1 MDLWDAFQAFDVI
14 NTLAIIL
21 IKIRIDLFNAM
32 FSNFNTNLIFF
43 KASIYNEKK
52 DGKSDIVVKDIN
64 IDVYFQINFYEVRRR
79 IK

>member
-1 MDLWDAFQAFDVI
+1 M
-14 NTLAIIL
+14 L
-21 IKIRIDLFNAM
+21 IKIRIDLFYVM